1 MKNSKMNAQ
10 VYIFSQADL
19 NIGDCVELTFFEGKL
34 DGIIEIMVLIYKKEI
49 NTTLIFPNAITFKHF
64 KKVSIRHL
72 PNLPSGKINST
83 Q

>member
-19 NIGDCVELTFFEGKL
+19 GDCVELTFFEGKL
-34 DGIIEIMVLIYKKEI
+34 DGFLEIMVLISKKEI
-49 NTTLIFPNAITFKHF
+49 NTTLIFQNAITLKPF

>member
-34 DGIIEIMVLIYKKEI
+34 DGIIEIMVLIHKKEI
-49 NTTLIFPNAITFKHF
+49 NTTLIFPNASFKPF